1 VAERR
6 SPILLLVEDNP
17 ADVVLA
23 RFAVEEADLPGELV
37 VVEDGT
43 DALDYLHRAGAFADA
58 DRPAVVLLDI
68 RLPRLDGTEVLRQI
82 RAEPDLADLP
92 VVMLT
97 ADDDLHSAL
106 GDLASSCDGYLIKP
120 IEATRLREVLDA
132 LGSLGSLEQP

>member
-1 VAERR
+1 M
-6 SPILLLVEDNP
+6 LLVEDNP
-17 ADVVLA
+17 ADVVLT
-23 RFAVEEADLPGELV
+23 RFAVEEAGLPGELV

-43 DALDYLHRAGAFADA
+43 DALDYLHRSGPFADA

-82 RAEPDLADLP
+82 RAEPELADLP

-106 GDLASSCDGYLIKP
+106 GDQASSCDGYLIKP
-120 IEATRLREVLDA
+120 IDADRLRQVLD
-132 LGSLGSLEQP
+132 SLGQE